1 MGADGPKGQPSKNT
15 QASHMT
21 PYLRNEVIY
30 VASKKE
36 ITRDERIKK
45 EEQRLKRIYK
55 NIDKDNKAI
64 IEGLIQRAAYMRVT
78 LEDWEKDI
86 MENGYYEMFTQSEK
100 TDPYERERPVAR
112 LYNTMNANYQKIIKQ
127 LSDLVPK
134 EAPAKGVEDDGFA
147 DFINSRTD

>member
-1 MGADGPKGQPSKNT
+1 MDK
-15 QASHMT
+15 
-21 PYLRNEVIY
+21 
-30 VASKKE
+30 KKE
-36 ITRDERIKK
+36 LTKDERIKK
-45 EEQRLKRIYK
+45 EERRLKRIYK

-112 LYNTMNANYQKIIKQ
+112 LYNTMNKNYQSLIKQ

-134 EAPAKGVEDDGFA
+134 EVKVVEDDGFK
-147 DFINSRTD
+147 DFIAQRD